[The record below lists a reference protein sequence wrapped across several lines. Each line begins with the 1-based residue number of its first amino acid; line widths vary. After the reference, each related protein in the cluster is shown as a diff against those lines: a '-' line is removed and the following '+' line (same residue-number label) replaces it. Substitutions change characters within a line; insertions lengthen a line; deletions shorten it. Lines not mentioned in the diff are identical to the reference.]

1 VIVNWYLQAWKKYA
15 VFNGRSRRKEYWMFF
30 LFNFLISVALYG
42 PGLALED
49 QGAGKMLLALWVGFL
64 LLTMVPALACGV
76 RRLHDTGKSGWLML
90 IGLVPGVGIVLIVFM
105 AIDGDPDTNKYG
117 PNPKVLESFPAII

>member
-1 VIVNWYLQAWKKYA
+1 
-15 VFNGRSRRKEYWMFF
+15 
-30 LFNFLISVALYG
+30 
-42 PGLALED
+42 
-49 QGAGKMLLALWVGFL
+49 
-64 LLTMVPALACGV
+64 MVPALACGV